1 LLLIRETRGT
11 QTKDYYPLYDG
22 SGHVIALADSN
33 RTLVAEYAYGPFG
46 ELIHAKGPM
55 AQINPIRYAT
65 KYYDS
70 ETGLYYFG
78 QRYLDPVTGQWL
90 NREPLGE
97 SESVN
102 LYSYC
107 HNDPVNNVDRLGLA
121 TTLVSGEASIS
132 TEIPNI
138 YKVCR
143 LLADTSTLNIV
154 DTAVM
159 DLIALPYLEDYV
171 AAHPL
176 LMPDMS
182 REAFLTYLPIAVLNA
197 SIAQLDAFADT
208 EGLDAKTQKWIHQIS
223 QARSDSAHDWT
234 IISGTAQGLT
244 FIAQPDLIFFKG
256 AAAGLLAIKGLSMAD
271 DALRLGLR
279 VEGLAANSAQ
289 DVLVLG
295 RGPLSRLESL
305 AAKEG
310 GRVSTID
317 SNVAKEI
324 FKQNYR
330 DVRSADKI
338 IQYMDNIPT
347 TLEESLK
354 IGGQF
359 SRAEVFMI
367 NQRKD
372 LLLKTIRKFETPP

>member
-1 LLLIRETRGT
+1 
-11 QTKDYYPLYDG
+11 
-22 SGHVIALADSN
+22 
-33 RTLVAEYAYGPFG
+33 
-46 ELIHAKGPM
+46 M
-55 AQINPIRYAT
+55 ARINPIRYAT

-97 SESVN
+97 SESAN
-102 LYSYC
+102 LYAYC

-143 LLADTSTLNIV
+143 LLADTSTLNLV

-279 VEGLAANSAQ
+279 VEGLAEKGAETLALPPFRQAEGGLVIGRGAELSRPFTLAENEFRLSWPPTATTRSEWKINSGLLRQEMGKGIPIRDASPGNVGGMYLNAERNLLESRAWNYNSAT
-289 DVLVLG
+289 G
-295 RGPLSRLESL
+295 
-305 AAKEG
+305 
-310 GRVSTID
+310 
-317 SNVAKEI
+317 
-324 FKQNYR
+324 YWH
-330 DVRSADKI
+330 
-338 IQYMDNIPT
+338 
-347 TLEESLK
+347 
-354 IGGQF
+354 
-359 SRAEVFMI
+359 
-367 NQRKD
+367 
-372 LLLKTIRKFETPP
+372 PPGN